1 MKRRTHPCPALVS
14 LAVVLLGGCATGRAK
29 AASGRPDLLT
39 REQIMSVQGVTN
51 LYDVVQRLRPRW
63 LIARAENRTLG
74 GASVGILVY
83 QEQTLLGDVETLRQ
97 LQPEIAYELRF
108 LDGTTASTT
117 LPGLGGNLHI
127 PGAIIISTHAH

>member
-1 MKRRTHPCPALVS
+1 MKRRTHPGPALVS

-74 GASVGILVY
+74 GGSVGLN
-83 QEQTLLGDVETLRQ
+83 
-97 LQPEIAYELRF
+97 A
-108 LDGTTASTT
+108 
-117 LPGLGGNLHI
+117 
-127 PGAIIISTHAH
+127 

>member
-1 MKRRTHPCPALVS
+1 MKRRTYPGPVLVS
-14 LAVVLLGGCATGRAK
+14 LAVVLFGGCATTRTSAG
-29 AASGRPDLLT
+29 SGPPDLLT
-39 REQIMSVQGVTN
+39 REQIMGVQGVTN

-63 LIARAENRTLG
+63 LIVRVENRTLG

-108 LDGTTASTT
+108 LDGTKASTT